1 MHAKFTRVDA
11 GGRDP
16 RVDHDAVIGLLRAAG
31 YGGWVSVEY
40 EGEEP
45 GRTAVPRALA
55 YLRQAIGG

>member
-1 MHAKFTRVDA
+1 M
-11 GGRDP
+11 
-16 RVDHDAVIGLLRAAG
+16 IGLLKAAG